1 MLRWGSPTLFVR
13 TLESRISSPKFWSD
27 KAPVEELAKPH
38 AETLL
43 CLLDPLS
50 TLLSPEATMESEI
63 GEFCGKAGRQDRL
76 EKVSEA

>member
-1 MLRWGSPTLFVR
+1 MR

-27 KAPVEELAKPH
+27 KAPIEEL